1 MTSRLPLR
9 ILAAAAVAL
18 SAAGMLTACSSV
30 DDDPSTL
37 TVGFVV
43 DPSWAQVPVAADT
56 GLFTSHG
63 VTVKVV
69 NFSSGVEAL
78 QAAVAGQVDVTTAA
92 DVPTAAALAKSSDI
106 KVVGDGARWA
116 GSRIVA
122 RKQSGITTVNDLAG
136 KRIGTPIGTSA
147 GYFASNVLD
156 RSKLDADLVQVAPS
170 AVVTAITRGDVDA
183 VSIFQPYQAQ
193 SVQALGSEAVV
204 LDGGDYRQRSLYLA
218 TTKAI
223 SGKRDALTKFF
234 QAISDAGRKLV
245 ARDPA
250 AVKAVASATNLDEK
264 LLATVLPEFD
274 FTLELGDLPVK
285 LRELGE
291 WAKAQGKID
300 NGTDLPDYNAA
311 IDAGFLPTA

>member
-1 MTSRLPLR
+1 MTIRLPHR
-9 ILAAAAVAL
+9 VLAAAVVAL
-18 SAAGMLTACSSV
+18 SATGMLAACSSV
-30 DDDPSTL
+30 DDDPATL

-56 GLFTSHG
+56 GLFTAQDL
-63 VTVKVV
+63 TVKVV

-92 DVPTAAALAKSSDI
+92 DVPTAAALAKSNDI

-122 RKQSGITTVNDLAG
+122 RKQSGIATVADLAG

-156 RSKLDADLVQVAPS
+156 RARIDAELVQVAPS

-193 SVQALGSEAVV
+193 SIQALGSEAVV

-218 TTKAI
+218 TTQAI

-250 AVKAVASATNLDEK
+250 ALDAVATATNLDEK

-274 FTLELGDLPVK
+274 FTLQLGDLPVK
-285 LRELGE
+285 MRELGE
-291 WAKAQGKID
+291 WGKAQGKID
-300 NGTDLPDYNAA
+300 KGTDLPDYSAA
-311 IDAGFLPTA
+311 IDPGFLPTT